1 MCDYDLI
8 GSSDPIGKILLGMS
22 SPYPTGVRHWCE
34 MLAAPRRPI
43 ANWHTLQDP
52 EEPKEEKDKDKDK
65 EKEKDKEKDKKCKI
79 LFKKIFL
86 SNNNTKIISFQF

>member
-1 MCDYDLI
+1 M
-8 GSSDPIGKILLGMS
+8 LLGMS

-65 EKEKDKEKDKKCKI
+65 DKENKDSDKKES
-79 LFKKIFL
+79 KKCM
-86 SNNNTKIISFQF
+86 KSF

>member
-1 MCDYDLI
+1 MTLEIVVCDYDLI
-8 GSSDPIGKILLGMS
+8 GSSDPIGKMLLGMS

-52 EEPKEEKDKDKDK
+52 EEPKEDHKDKEKDKDKDK
-65 EKEKDKEKDKKCKI
+65 EKEKKCN
-79 LFKKIFL
+79 FK
-86 SNNNTKIISFQF
+86 